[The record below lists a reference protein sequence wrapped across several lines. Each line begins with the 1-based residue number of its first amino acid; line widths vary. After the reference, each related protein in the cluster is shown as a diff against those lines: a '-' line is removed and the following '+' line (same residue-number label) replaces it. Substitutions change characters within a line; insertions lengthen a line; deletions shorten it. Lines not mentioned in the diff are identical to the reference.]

1 MVKSNHQSKFA
12 PMTRGARLAC
22 SVAFALSAGSSFA
35 QTGST
40 ADADARILRDLS
52 GDYGFTT
59 LQSCV
64 RTPFQTPPAAGF
76 DPETRQLLVDGEA
89 AQAIGSGVMH
99 FGENGKVS
107 ASVLGTELSVDQ
119 TAAGQT
125 PAAAGIEYN
134 CSGSYM
140 LQSGNRVSV
149 IFPSCTVNTG
159 NPKVKVTVGPLQ
171 IQGYVGIGQRSI
183 NLSLVNGSL
192 QTVSVA
198 DTSGNLLQQR
208 QRICIQSFALDKVAN
223 DR

>member
-1 MVKSNHQSKFA
+1 MYNFSHSSVLA
-12 PMTRGARLAC
+12 PATRGARLAC
-22 SVAFALSAGSSFA
+22 SIALALSSVSAFAQADN
-35 QTGST
+35 T
-40 ADADARILRDLS
+40 ADADARLRDLS

-76 DPETRQLLVDGEA
+76 DPDTHRLLVDGEA
-89 AQAIGSGVMH
+89 AQAIGSGVMR
-99 FGENGKVS
+99 FGENGNVT

-119 TAAGQT
+119 TAAGQS

-149 IFPSCTVNTG
+149 IFPSCTVSTG
-159 NPKVKVTVGPLQ
+159 NPKVKVSVGPLQ
-171 IQGYVGIGQRSI
+171 IQGYVAIGQRSI
-183 NLSLVNGSL
+183 NLSLVNGGL

-223 DR
+223 ER